1 MSQTAGYCTRSKSSE
16 SSNMTSP
23 GDNKEEPYTL
33 DHVMKELLEIKDVA
47 KSTNSK
53 LDELRRD
60 HDMLEEKVDRMDGR
74 LNKVEGSSG
83 DMMLKAQLFQNAIQN
98 AEISSLANELNSN
111 RNNVI
116 IDDVAKQNVI
126 EKPEE
131 SEKLVRDFLTNTLKM
146 QNADNILISD
156 AHRLAVSSSY
166 EGTRP
171 PALIFKVVRL
181 MDKRLIANHLSNLKD
196 VNATLPKGKKFFVNL
211 THLPKQLESDKK
223 SLKDKFDA
231 ARKAKKKPSFK
242 FDRKT
247 GLYCLHVGNVV
258 YKPIRNTVMP
268 PSVPPESPWNQSTD
282 PTAIANQFM

>member
-156 AHRLAVSSSY
+156 V
-166 EGTRP
+166 
-171 PALIFKVVRL
+171 
-181 MDKRLIANHLSNLKD
+181 
-196 VNATLPKGKKFFVNL
+196 
-211 THLPKQLESDKK
+211 
-223 SLKDKFDA
+223 
-231 ARKAKKKPSFK
+231 
-242 FDRKT
+242 
-247 GLYCLHVGNVV
+247 
-258 YKPIRNTVMP
+258 
-268 PSVPPESPWNQSTD
+268 TD
-282 PTAIANQFM
+282 Y